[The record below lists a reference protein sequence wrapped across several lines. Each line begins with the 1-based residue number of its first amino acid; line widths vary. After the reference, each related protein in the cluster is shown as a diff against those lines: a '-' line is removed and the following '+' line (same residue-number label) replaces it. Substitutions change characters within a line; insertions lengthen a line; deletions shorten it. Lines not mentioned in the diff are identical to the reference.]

1 MQHCHIAWASI
12 PPMSYCYLEM
22 YLSLLQAVAKLVISH
37 LDQHDAED
45 PTTKHQAMVLA
56 QTTKTLNSAE
66 TFQWAYR
73 EVAGE
78 RDRCEMYVAG
88 SSPDIL
94 KEFQCGEIRTMVIV
108 GRLIEGFDRKQI
120 SVVGIVRNVARS
132 SKVLFHQ
139 FVGRA
144 VRKVHRDD
152 PITAV
157 IVSHPMFDQRPNFE
171 QFDQVTDVDNED
183 EED

>member
-1 MQHCHIAWASI
+1 M
-12 PPMSYCYLEM
+12 
-22 YLSLLQAVAKLVISH
+22 ISQ

-45 PTTKHQAMVLA
+45 PATKHQAMVLA
-56 QTTKTLNSAE
+56 QTTKGLNSAE
-66 TFQWAYR
+66 TFQWAYWQ
-73 EVAGE
+73 VAGGQ
-78 RDRCEMYVAG
+78 DRCKMYVAG
-88 SSPDIL
+88 SSPEIL
-94 KEFQCGEIRTMVIV
+94 KEFQRGEIRTMVIV
-108 GRLIEGFDRKQI
+108 GRLIEGFDHKNI

-144 VRKVHRDD
+144 VRKAHQYD
-152 PITAV
+152 PVTAV

-171 QFDQVTDVDNED
+171 QFDQVTDMDNDD